1 MRRLYN
7 LLKFCRTEEIQM
19 TDNEKEYKAVITRV
33 GIVLLLFLLFFNV
46 GGIIVS
52 AIAEVLNYTLDES
65 VYVYVITEILSSA
78 VYLLSFLL
86 SAFIFR
92 KISSGKTE
100 VQPLRLNFRLPLSA
114 PLVILAGIS
123 LILAA
128 AYVNSFLFSAFF
140 GSGNVTVEAMAETTS
155 LPPYAIVL
163 SVMSTALVPALGE
176 EFLFR
181 GTILSNLMP
190 YGKTGAII
198 GSAILFG
205 LMHQNAQQIFY
216 ATASGILLGYVYVK
230 TGSIWCGTLIHFF
243 NNAFGVLETVIL
255 SGNDVQT
262 ATKYISN
269 FVFAVFALGALSL
282 LYFAV
287 KAVRR
292 AKAGDP
298 ADGGSFGKMLETTAD
313 YASVPIEPT
322 RRSKLFWAPPVVV
335 FAAISVV
342 EMILRILLQ

>member
-1 MRRLYN
+1 MLPRPPGLAVPATRIIYN
-7 LLKFCRTEEIQM
+7 IL
-19 TDNEKEYKAVITRV
+19 RV
-33 GIVLLLFLLFFNV
+33 LSRVFFRGFL
-46 GGIIVS
+46 I
-52 AIAEVLNYTLDES
+52 
-65 VYVYVITEILSSA
+65 
-78 VYLLSFLL
+78 
-86 SAFIFR
+86 
-92 KISSGKTE
+92 
-100 VQPLRLNFRLPLSA
+100 
-114 PLVILAGIS
+114 
-123 LILAA
+123 
-128 AYVNSFLFSAFF
+128 FSAFF

-313 YASVPIEPT
+313 YASVPVEPT